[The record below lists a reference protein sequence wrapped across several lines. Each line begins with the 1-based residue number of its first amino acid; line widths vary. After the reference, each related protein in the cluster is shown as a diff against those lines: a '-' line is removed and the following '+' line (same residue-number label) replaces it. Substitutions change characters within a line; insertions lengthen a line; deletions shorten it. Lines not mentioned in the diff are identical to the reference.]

1 MRLQPY
7 SQLEILYNMEKHE
20 ILQECKVEGNLVKLP
35 DIQLD
40 RKLYLEVSKAL
51 NLIGG
56 VWRGGKVG
64 GFVFQTDPTDLL
76 YQISVGDNVN
86 LKVVR

>member
-1 MRLQPY
+1 
-7 SQLEILYNMEKHE
+7 MEKHE
-20 ILQECKVEGNLVKLP
+20 ILQKCKVEGNLVKLP

-56 VWRGGKVG
+56 IWRGGKVG
-64 GFVFQTDPTDLL
+64 GFVFQTDPTDSL
-76 YQISVGDNVN
+76 YQISIGQQVSIKKKWNFNVG
-86 LKVVR
+86 